1 MTRRLISAATFATV
15 LSACSA
21 ATSIAPSSPAAKADK
36 AEQTGEEKQAKPTD
50 EQIEAAAARLA
61 QRRVGDRFVHRFSG
75 RYRDEPLL
83 LTEQVIGREG
93 ELLVIDYSLEEGEHS
108 SQLRVRYDSVT
119 GQVARVSRLVEDTEE
134 DASIEDYEAMLSKTV
149 FAPDYNEGRIARQHT
164 TCLVADKEQD
174 CVTTRYH
181 VFVGDQPATL
191 IVTQSEQLPG
201 RDVSGTLKDAE
212 GDILYHSELVE
223 MQRGK
228 PETGVAKRE
237 VTKEYVPRE
246 L

>member
-1 MTRRLISAATFATV
+1 MTPRLISAAAFALV
-15 LSACSA
+15 VSAC
-21 ATSIAPSSPAAKADK
+21 ATATTIAPSSPVQKADK
-36 AEQTGEEKQAKPTD
+36 PEQTGTSKQAKPTD

-75 RYRDEPLL
+75 SYRDEPLL
-83 LTEQVIGREG
+83 LTEEVVGREG

-108 SQLRVRYDSVT
+108 SQLRVRFDSTT
-119 GQVARVSRLVEDTEE
+119 GQVARVSRVVGDSEE
-134 DASIEDYEAMLSKTV
+134 DGSIEDYEAMLSQTV
-149 FAPDYNEGRIARQHT
+149 FGPDYNEGRIGRQKA

-174 CVTTRYH
+174 CVTSRYH

-201 RDVSGTLKDAE
+201 RDVSGTLKDADGE
-212 GDILYHSELVE
+212 ILYHSELVE

-228 PETGVAKRE
+228 TETGVAKRE
-237 VTKEYVPRE
+237 TAKEYFPKE